1 MVSCPDSHTDTQR
14 SSSYLWRVSDSS
26 NHLLNHLRTDLFP
39 WLTHTDSDVA
49 EQRWV
54 ADIGRVAVT
63 DNVGSPFVFGGIGVT
78 SSDVA
83 GLKGF
88 EVLEGA
94 EFVGHFDD

>member
-1 MVSCPDSHTDTQR
+1 M
-14 SSSYLWRVSDSS
+14 
-26 NHLLNHLRTDLFP
+26 
-39 WLTHTDSDVA
+39 
-49 EQRWV
+49 